1 MFLVFVLN
9 LLHLKNICWEHSTP
23 CKPHAE
29 RDVRLMVNS
38 QARCLVLALALP
50 CPPGGTRL
58 QGTRP
63 ERHAA
68 LSSAQLSSSLCSF
81 PLPIC
86 ATHWLQRIRK
96 KIGTRFKEKESEDVG
111 SPVPVRGVG
120 ATRPRPGHPHLLEAM
135 TWPDPPGLCRFA
147 TRGYPSAGRT
157 LHLAR
162 KAFSFSFHLCQCC
175 LRAPKGIFRKRI
187 IRVMESGQE

>member
-1 MFLVFVLN
+1 MLGAGIGTSLSARGDVPAGDAPGEACSPEF
-9 LLHLKNICWEHSTP
+9 CSTIF
-23 CKPHAE
+23 
-29 RDVRLMVNS
+29 
-38 QARCLVLALALP
+38 
-50 CPPGGTRL
+50 
-58 QGTRP
+58 
-63 ERHAA
+63 
-68 LSSAQLSSSLCSF
+68 F
-81 PLPIC
+81 PLQLPTSHLC
-86 ATHWLQRIRK
+86 HPLASQRIRK

-111 SPVPVRGVG
+111 SLVPVRGVG
-120 ATRPRPGHPHLLEAM
+120 ATRPRPGHPHLLEAV

-175 LRAPKGIFRKRI
+175 LWAPKGIFRKRI